1 MTTTDP
7 AATTVIGERALRTHL
22 ERMLE
27 VLGAPAA
34 DAAVVADNLVEA
46 DLRGVDSHGSH
57 LMALYFGR
65 VRGGHLRPVTQV
77 RTLRDDGSTVRL
89 DAGLGFGQI
98 GGVTAVDLAVERA
111 QQYGVAT
118 VSIRELTHLGALAY
132 YTMRASGAGCF
143 AMAFQNGAMIVPPF
157 GGTTGLFSTNPFSY
171 AVPAGDHP
179 DVVYDIATTAAAGNK
194 ILLARKRG
202 DESIPQGWAND
213 EHGHPTTDPQQAAI
227 SQLQWFGG
235 HKGFGI
241 GFLVEIMAGLLADS
255 SFGRTE
261 NSESELTGWD
271 RIAKGA
277 SFVVLDVTRFLP
289 LDTFRAHV
297 DRLIDDVHASE
308 LAPGYERVAV
318 PGELEAERRAHRLAR
333 GHPAPERAGGRARH
347 HGRRARL
354 PTVVPLTAAREE

>member
-1 MTTTDP
+1 MTATDP
-7 AATTVIGERALRTHL
+7 SATTVVGEAALRTHVERVL
-22 ERMLE
+22 EA
-27 VLGAPAA
+27 LGVPGAQ
-34 DAAVVADNLVEA
+34 AAVVADNLVEA

-65 VRGGHLRPVTQV
+65 VRGGHLRPVTEV

-89 DAGLGFGQI
+89 DGGLGFGQI
-98 GGVTAVDLAVERA
+98 GGLAAIDLGVERA
-111 QQYGVAT
+111 KEFGVAT

-132 YTMRASGAGCF
+132 YTMRASAAGCF
-143 AMAFQNGAMIVPPF
+143 AIAFQNGAMIVPPY

-171 AVPAGDHP
+171 AVPAGAHP
-179 DVVYDIATTAAAGNK
+179 DIVYDIATTAAAGNK

-202 DESIPQGWAND
+202 DASIPEGWAND
-213 EHGHPTTDPQQAAI
+213 EHGRPTTDPQQASI

-241 GFLVEIMAGLLADS
+241 GLLVEIMAGLLADS

-261 NSESELTGWD
+261 HSESELTGWD

-297 DRLIDDVHASE
+297 DRLIDDVHASD
-308 LAPGYERVAV
+308 LAPGYDRVAV
-318 PGELEAERRAHRLAR
+318 PGELEAERRARRLVEGIPLPDALVEELDR
-333 GHPAPERAGGRARH
+333 MAGELGC
-347 HGRRARL
+347 
-354 PTVVPLTAAREE
+354 PPLSR